1 MKKTELVKEIKEVG
15 GRYKIENLSCVRT
28 DSRTEVFYEENKND
42 SRFRKEVRE
51 IAEKYGEEVYFKKC
65 RY

>member
-1 MKKTELVKEIKEVG
+1 MKQTELVEEIKEVG
-15 GRYKIENLSCVRT
+15 GRYKIENVSCVRT
-28 DSRTEVFYEENKND
+28 NCRTEVFYRENKND

-65 RY
+65 SY